1 MRNLASIITDLEA
14 QRASV
19 TDLEEKLAVA
29 RSRGNELLKE
39 LSQAQSGLTSA
50 FSAGSG
56 AVSKSTRKPR
66 EAAANY
72 WTSATRVINN
82 CIASKMPVRSALGAA
97 KAAVAKLAKKKG
109 SIAPAE
115 VLENL
120 EARVK
125 QLYAAKPAKAKAA
138 KK

>member
-1 MRNLASIITDLEA
+1 MRNLASIIADLEA

-19 TDLEEKLAVA
+19 TDLEEKLAAA
-29 RSRGNELLKE
+29 RTRGNELLKE
-39 LSQAQSGLTSA
+39 LSQAQSSLTST
-50 FSAGSG
+50 FSASSA

-82 CIASKMPVRSALGAA
+82 SIASKIPVRSAISAA

-109 SIAPAE
+109 SAAPAE

-120 EARVK
+120 EARVRE
-125 QLYAAKPAKAKAA
+125 LYAAKPSKGKTV

>member
-1 MRNLASIITDLEA
+1 MRNLANIIADLET

-19 TDLEEKLAVA
+19 TDLEQKLAAA
-29 RSRGNELLKE
+29 RARGSQLLKE
-39 LSQAQSGLTSA
+39 FSQAQSSLTSA
-50 FSAGSG
+50 FGGNSGSA
-56 AVSKSTRKPR
+56 SKATRKPR

-82 CIASKMPVRSALGAA
+82 CIASKMPVKSAIAAA
-97 KAAVAKLAKKKG
+97 KAAVAKLAKKKD
-109 SIAPAE
+109 SVAPPE

-125 QLYAAKPAKAKAA
+125 ELYAVKPAKAKTA